1 MDYSLCSRCNHLNGK
16 YEDSKKFSNWLYSSD
31 KGKNYSRN
39 YLSNFNERVKNIY
52 LPKVNF
58 LEKVIGKKFKLLDYG
73 AGGGHFLKALELR
86 KIESAGIEP
95 SKSLCQ
101 LGNKFLKK
109 NKLINLSIEE
119 CDQELLKRNDI
130 DVVSLIG
137 VMEHLNDPIN
147 FIKNFK
153 KSKAKYLYFSVP
165 LFSLS
170 VFFENSFT
178 KVFPRHLSGGH
189 THLFS
194 KESLYYIAKNYN
206 LKIIGEW
213 WFGTDIPDLYRSL
226 MQSNNVINEKI
237 FSKNL
242 EKHLFSYVDDL
253 QAIVDKKK
261 LSSQVHMVLKKN

>member
-1 MDYSLCSRCNHLNGK
+1 
-16 YEDSKKFSNWLYSSD
+16 
-31 KGKNYSRN
+31 
-39 YLSNFNERVKNIY
+39 
-52 LPKVNF
+52 
-58 LEKVIGKKFKLLDYG
+58 
-73 AGGGHFLKALELR
+73 
-86 KIESAGIEP
+86 
-95 SKSLCQ
+95 
-101 LGNKFLKK
+101 
-109 NKLINLSIEE
+109 
-119 CDQELLKRNDI
+119 
-130 DVVSLIG
+130 
-137 VMEHLNDPIN
+137 MEHLNDPIN

-226 MQSNNVINEKI
+226 MQSSNVINEKI

-261 LSSQVHMVLKKN
+261 LSSQVHMVLKKS

>member
-1 MDYSLCSRCNHLNGK
+1 MIVKFSKSYKNILKIKKDFYKNNKLNLDTVLKINKFYKKQKLRKNCKICKKKIQNFFIRNFGVDYSLCSRCNHLNGK

-109 NKLINLSIEE
+109 INL
-119 CDQELLKRNDI
+119 
-130 DVVSLIG
+130 
-137 VMEHLNDPIN
+137 
-147 FIKNFK
+147 
-153 KSKAKYLYFSVP
+153 
-165 LFSLS
+165 
-170 VFFENSFT
+170 
-178 KVFPRHLSGGH
+178 
-189 THLFS
+189 
-194 KESLYYIAKNYN
+194 
-206 LKIIGEW
+206 
-213 WFGTDIPDLYRSL
+213 
-226 MQSNNVINEKI
+226 
-237 FSKNL
+237 
-242 EKHLFSYVDDL
+242 
-253 QAIVDKKK
+253 
-261 LSSQVHMVLKKN
+261 

>member
-1 MDYSLCSRCNHLNGK
+1 MEQVG
-16 YEDSKKFSNWLYSSD
+16 
-31 KGKNYSRN
+31 
-39 YLSNFNERVKNIY
+39 
-52 LPKVNF
+52 
-58 LEKVIGKKFKLLDYG
+58 VI
-73 AGGGHFLKALELR
+73 LKALELR
-86 KIESAGIEP
+86 KIESAGIK

-101 LGNKFLKK
+101 LGNKFLK

-119 CDQELLKRNDI
+119 LIRTFKRNDI

-153 KSKAKYLYFSVP
+153 NQSKIFVFFSTT
-165 LFSLS
+165 FSLS
-170 VFFENSFT
+170 VFLKIFYKSIPQTSFRWPYSSF
-178 KVFPRHLSGGH
+178 KRISI
-189 THLFS
+189 
-194 KESLYYIAKNYN
+194 YIAKNYN
-206 LKIIGEW
+206 LKIIGGG
-213 WFGTDIPDLYRSL
+213 FGTDIPDLYRSL

-261 LSSQVHMVLKKN
+261 LSSQVHMVLKKS